1 MDDCQAVSQNW
12 RFMTNQYIE
21 KPHLDGSS
29 FYYPGNKTGFLLMHG
44 FTATTT
50 ELRPLA
56 ERLHAAGY
64 TVNAPLLPGHGTHP
78 DDLNNVRW
86 QDWVHTTE
94 KEYAKLSSQCDE
106 VWVGGVSTGG
116 LLSLQLAAKEPKV
129 RGLLLYAPA
138 LELRIKGSK
147 AAYLLQ
153 YFMKYIDKGSSKDD
167 LEWKGYNVFPL
178 KGFVQL
184 LKLQNQV
191 KKQLGKVTQPTLVFI
206 SKADKRVS
214 IKTGETIINSISS
227 INKQLIVLEDAP
239 HTMLLG
245 HDKQQIIDQT
255 IEFVQEVND

>member
-1 MDDCQAVSQNW
+1 
-12 RFMTNQYIE
+12 MTNQYIE

-29 FYYPGNKTGFLLMHG
+29 FYYPGNKTGFLLVHG

-50 ELRPLA
+50 EVRPLA

-64 TVNAPLLPGHGTHP
+64 TVSAPLLPGHDMHP

-86 QDWVHTTE
+86 QDWYQTVRQA
-94 KEYAKLSSQCDE
+94 YLDLRDSCDQIWLGGESMGALLCLLTAVEFPE
-106 VWVGGVSTGG
+106 VT
-116 LLSLQLAAKEPKV
+116 
-129 RGLLLYAPA
+129 GLLLFAPA
-138 LELRIKGSK
+138 LELKIKGSK

-153 YFMKYIDKGSSKDD
+153 YFKKYIDKGPSKDD

-184 LKLQNQV
+184 MRLQQQV
-191 KKQLGKVTQPTLVFI
+191 KKQLNKVTQPTLVFI

-214 IKTGETIINSISS
+214 IKTGESIINSISS
-227 INKQLIVLEDAP
+227 NRKQLIILEDAP

-255 IEFVQEVND
+255 IKFVLKVND